1 MNLIYQIIKFGIVGS
16 ISFVV
21 DYGIMIAL
29 TEAAHVPYLWSCCIS
44 FSVAAILNYL
54 FSVKW
59 VFDTSFKNKKTVEF
73 TVFLFMSI
81 IGLILNELF
90 MWLGVEFLHIHYTVA
105 KIGATFFVM
114 IYNFISR
121 KLFLE
126 RKGIQNGR

>member
-1 MNLIYQIIKFGIVGS
+1 MNLICQIFKFGIVGS

-29 TEAAHVPYLWSCCIS
+29 TEAAHVPYLWSCCVS
-44 FSVAAILNYL
+44 FSVSAIINYL

-59 VFDTSFKNKKTVEF
+59 VFHTSYQNKKTVEF

-81 IGLILNELF
+81 IGLILNEIF
-90 MWLGVEFLHIHYTVA
+90 MVLSVELWNIHYTMA

-126 RKGIQNGR
+126 RKRNL